1 MSRANYQKS
10 YPKLDYDQYARTL
23 PTDDLWG
30 QVKRTVAGSPVDSS
44 QIEMIVDA
52 IRAELQLVPNDSLL
66 DIGCGNGALSRLL
79 FDSCREF
86 LGVDLS
92 EYLISVAKSR
102 FESLPAFEFIAQGVV
117 EYLRR
122 EPMPERFTKGLCY
135 GSFAYFSAP
144 DAAESLHLMFD
155 RFINIRQLFIG
166 NLPDLDRA
174 VDFYTTRT
182 PSNEELCAHD
192 SPIGIWRTNNEF
204 AKLANGAG
212 WQVRFSSIP
221 GLYSAHYRY
230 DALLYRPAN

>member
-1 MSRANYQKS
+1 MSKANDQKS
-10 YPKLDYDQYARTL
+10 YPKLDYDQYARTV

-44 QIEMIVDA
+44 QIEMIVAA
-52 IRAELQLVPNDSLL
+52 IRAGLKLAPEDSLL

-79 FDSCREF
+79 FDSCRYF

-102 FESLPAFEFIAQGVV
+102 FESLPAFEFLAQGVV
-117 EYLRR
+117 EYLRQ
-122 EPMPERFTKGLCY
+122 EPTPERFTKALCY

-155 RFINIRQLFIG
+155 RFIHVRQLFIG

-174 VDFYTTRT
+174 ADFYTTRT
-182 PSNEELCAHD
+182 PSEEELCAHD
-192 SPIGIWRTNNEF
+192 SPIGIWRTKDEF
-204 AKLANGAG
+204 ATLASGAG

-221 GLYSAHYRY
+221 GLFSAHYRY
-230 DALLYRPAN
+230 DALLYRPAK